1 MSDFDS
7 DSDSDSHRNG
17 SADSRLRAL
26 VVSALVVS
34 AVVISAAVISAVVV
48 SAVVVSAVVA
58 EAALSGACWWDLDSQ
73 VRGDRKSWVPVR
85 FVRPTCQPDLRP
97 DSLLEAN

>member
-34 AVVISAAVISAVVV
+34 AVVISAAVI